1 MKDCEFILKQDGKI
15 SRLTDKTFNFD
26 NQIQNGF
33 YSAKYFLKTQ
43 QILGQQSFSAIVL
56 LQFFQRKEKATLCGI
71 DEAIAL
77 IKKFAKNYNKLEIK
91 ALHDGD
97 RISAFEPVLTIKG
110 EYKDFGFLE
119 GIIDGILARRTS
131 LATNASNLVNLLNPN
146 QEIIFMGDREDIY
159 TTQSGDGYAVN
170 IGGIKKVAT
179 DAMGA
184 WTGVKGIGTMP
195 HALIQN
201 FNGNLV
207 KACQAYIDTFPDE
220 PLIALVDYNND
231 IVIDSL
237 KVAHEFGQRLT
248 AIRVDTSPTM
258 VDKYFLRNLDHM
270 GSFDPRGVNSELI
283 KVLRRSLDK
292 EGFHHVKII
301 ASGNFDYE
309 KIKQFQGDST
319 PVDIYG
325 VGSSL
330 LKIKI
335 GFTGDCVELNGKPQA
350 KLGRKK
356 LDSDRL
362 TLIR

>member
-1 MKDCEFILKQDGKI
+1 MKDCEFILKQNGKI
-15 SRLTDKTFNFD
+15 SRLTNKTFNFD
-26 NQIQNGF
+26 EQIQTGF

-43 QILGQQSFSAIVL
+43 QILEQQPFSAIVL
-56 LQFFQRKEKATLCGI
+56 LQFFQRKEKAILCGV
-71 DEAIAL
+71 DESLAL
-77 IKKFAKNYNKLEIK
+77 IQRFARNYDKLEVK

-97 RISAFEPVLTIKG
+97 EISAFEPVLTIKG

-131 LATNASNLVNLLNPN
+131 LATNASDLANLLNGD

-184 WTGVKGIGTMP
+184 WTGVNGIGTMP

-201 FNGNLV
+201 FNGDLI
-207 KACQAYIDTFPDE
+207 KACQAYINTFPDE

-231 IVIDSL
+231 VIVDSL
-237 KVAHEFGQRLT
+237 KVAHQFGQKLV
-248 AIRVDTSPTM
+248 AVRVDTSPTM
-258 VDKYFLRNLDHM
+258 VDKYFLRNPEHM

-292 EGFHHVKII
+292 EDFHHVKII

-309 KIKQFQGDST
+309 KIKQFQNDST
-319 PVDIYG
+319 PVGIYG
-325 VGSSL
+325 VGSSI
-330 LKIKI
+330 LKVKI
-335 GFTGDCVELNGKPQA
+335 GFTGDCVELNGGAQA

-356 LDSDRL
+356 LDSSRL
-362 TLIR
+362 TLVK